1 MTVDTTEEKKKEQN
15 SDKQSNKKKEEHSG
29 KQSNTKQDKK
39 QKKQRIRKFPIWLRL
54 ITVFVLIVISLVVGL
69 IVGYSVFGDGNAI
82 EVFQKSTW
90 QHIFD
95 IVNKE
100 K

>member
-1 MTVDTTEEKKKEQN
+1 MTVDSTEEKKKKQN
-15 SDKQSNKKKEEHSG
+15 SDKQSNTKK
-29 KQSNTKQDKK
+29 DKK

-69 IVGYSVFGDGNAI
+69 IVGYSVFGDGSAMD
-82 EVFQKSTW
+82 VFQKSTW

>member
-1 MTVDTTEEKKKEQN
+1 MTVETTEEKKQKQH
-15 SDKQSNKKKEEHSG
+15 SDKQSNTRK
-29 KQSNTKQDKK
+29 NKK

-54 ITVFVLIVISLVVGL
+54 ITVFLLIVISLVVGL
-69 IVGYSVFGDGNAI
+69 IVGYSVFGDGSAV